1 MVRSVFCHSLPT
13 HDPLRQLAN
22 CALST
27 PRTDAQTTTDAVSA
41 LTLHADLRPMP
52 FVVVLVDG
60 DSYSFLG
67 QTKSSGSEGTEI
79 AHRLHRE
86 VSKYILS
93 HPRIPP
99 HSKIVVRVFCNR
111 SSLQGKLVKA
121 PKARVK
127 GDQPIPRT
135 ETTRQPSLT
144 METLVKFAETCEY

>member
-1 MVRSVFCHSLPT
+1 
-13 HDPLRQLAN
+13 
-22 CALST
+22 
-27 PRTDAQTTTDAVSA
+27 
-41 LTLHADLRPMP
+41 MP

-67 QTKSSGSEGTEI
+67 QKEAGGSEGTEI

-99 HSKIVVRVFCNR
+99 HSKIVVRIFCNR

-121 PKARVK
+121 PKAMMK
-127 GDQPIPRT
+127 GNQPIPKA
-135 ETTRQPSLT
+135 EVTRQPSLAR
-144 METLVKFAETCEY
+144 ETLVNFAETCK